1 MKPFILLI
9 IIGVVGL
16 LVMAGIRIY
25 NNKIINNFNENAEK
39 IYAKVCLFSTKLIP
53 EEEYNLAKR
62 KKGDVVLQVA
72 DFSLLEERGLV
83 SVENRLPAEQFYSF
97 AKGLGIKVREGED
110 ELFFTLD
117 KVYLQQFMIDRSC
130 IIWKWEMADEDY

>member
-9 IIGVVGL
+9 ALIIILALALAGV
-16 LVMAGIRIY
+16 RIY
-25 NNKIINNFNENAEK
+25 NNKIVNNFNENAEK

-53 EEEYNLAKR
+53 EEEYNLAKKNR
-62 KKGDVVLQVA
+62 GDVVLQVA

-83 SVENRLPAEQFYSF
+83 SVENRLPAKQFYSF
-97 AKGLGIKVREGED
+97 AKGMGIEVEEGED
-110 ELFFTLD
+110 ELFFILD
-117 KVYLQQFMIDRSC
+117 KVNLQRFMIDKYC